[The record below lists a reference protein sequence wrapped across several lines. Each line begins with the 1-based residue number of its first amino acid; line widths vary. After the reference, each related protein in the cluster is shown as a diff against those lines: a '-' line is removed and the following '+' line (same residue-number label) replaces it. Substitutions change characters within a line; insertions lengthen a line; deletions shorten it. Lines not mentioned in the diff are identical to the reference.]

1 MEDIGHRILENSH
14 VPLHT
19 KHSLIR
25 YLHSGRAYQR
35 SDFKSRINGFIDDF
49 VATNTSRADT
59 LVDITDDCVG
69 LNALHMMQEL
79 KQERANEIDLQIGAY
94 SPFGFEAST
103 PAQWDIMAEGAA
115 QADFIASLP
124 EADEVSEYPTHIGFE
139 EHCRRMLLLAKAL
152 NKPLH
157 IHTDQRNEPSESGTE
172 RLLEVIREVGGP
184 VSPNGETM
192 IWAVHLVSPSTYDEN
207 RFSTMVQGMVECN
220 VWLITCP
227 SAAIGMR
234 AFRPIM
240 TPTYNSI
247 PRVLEM
253 LASGVHV
260 RVGSDNIADICSP
273 STTPDITDELFI
285 LSAALRFYHPSILA
299 KLGAGQRLD
308 DKDRE
313 FVAEHLAKNEE
324 EIMKFIEQSK
334 DPA

>member
-1 MEDIGHRILENSH
+1 
-14 VPLHT
+14 
-19 KHSLIR
+19 
-25 YLHSGRAYQR
+25 
-35 SDFKSRINGFIDDF
+35 
-49 VATNTSRADT
+49 
-59 LVDITDDCVG
+59 
-69 LNALHMMQEL
+69 
-79 KQERANEIDLQIGAY
+79 
-94 SPFGFEAST
+94 
-103 PAQWDIMAEGAA
+103 
-115 QADFIASLP
+115 
-124 EADEVSEYPTHIGFE
+124 
-139 EHCRRMLLLAKAL
+139 
-152 NKPLH
+152 
-157 IHTDQRNEPSESGTE
+157 
-172 RLLEVIREVGGP
+172 
-184 VSPNGETM
+184 
-192 IWAVHLVSPSTYDEN
+192 
-207 RFSTMVQGMVECN
+207 MVECN
-220 VWLITCP
+220 VGLITCP